1 MLLLF
6 AYHCHSLR
14 PLCMWDTALSYS
26 FMFCSCNVTVLSA
39 LSHVQNI
46 SLLCILSLA
55 PSLYVGCCF
64 MLYVILCFVLVML
77 LFFTPF
83 PLLCSIFHY
92 CMPSLA
98 PSLWDVLLYVILCSF
113 MFVCPFPMFL
123 CRIFHCCM
131 PSLGMLLYVLLCFV
145 LVMLLSC
152 LPFPMCRI
160 FHYCAFSPL
169 PSYQLEPAVWWWSL
183 LCEGGFYYC
192 DELIRSEPVVWWIF
206 LTWWVNQRWAWP
218 GVWRIFVGAYAV
230 SVLSL

>member
-83 PLLCSIFHY
+83 PLLCRIFHY

-113 MFVCPFPMFL
+113 MFVCPPFP
-123 CRIFHCCM
+123 H
-131 PSLGMLLYVLLCFV
+131 V
-145 LVMLLSC
+145 LVQNISLLHALPWDVTLCSFMFCSC
-152 LPFPMCRI
+152 NVTVLSALSHVQNI
-160 FHYCAFSPL
+160 
-169 PSYQLEPAVWWWSL
+169 SL
-183 LCEGGFYYC
+183 LCILSLAQLSAWACSLMMIIVMRGGI
-192 DELIRSEPVVWWIF
+192 L
-206 LTWWVNQRWAWP
+206 LLWWVNQKWASSLMN
-218 GVWRIFVGAYAV
+218 IFDMM
-230 SVLSL
+230 S